1 MLDERIAGLYNDLDG
16 GFTQA
21 AWLLPS
27 WLPLSSFR
35 RRDRA
40 RQEMQKIFNSV
51 IENRRKSS
59 DYDDE
64 GDILSTL
71 INSTY
76 K

>member
-1 MLDERIAGLYNDLDG
+1 MLDERVAGLYNDLDG

-27 WLPLSSFR
+27 WLPLPSFR

-40 RQEMQKIFNSV
+40 RQEMAKIFNAV

-59 DYDDE
+59 DHE
-64 GDILSTL
+64 NEEDILSTL
-71 INSTY
+71 MNSTY